1 MGKSTLFNALTA
13 SKNAEAANFPFCTI
27 DPNIGIVDVVDER
40 LDKLTEL
47 SKSKKKIYTNIT
59 FVDIAGLVKGA
70 SKGEGLGNKFLSHIR
85 EVDAIIH
92 LVRCFDSE
100 KITHVNSKINPVEDL
115 ETIKTEIILSDI
127 DIIQKKLEKGKKKLL
142 EEKQIK
148 ILEEKLNQLNEGKE
162 IFINGSDEK
171 KFLSSLG
178 LLSIKPKIIVCNVDE
193 ESLANGNAF
202 TKEVQNKYSNEK
214 VVTICADIEDQIMG
228 LDNSE
233 RETFMKEIG
242 LNKTGLNQ
250 LIKEGYELL
259 NLDTFFTSGPEE
271 SRAWTVEKNTPAP
284 KAASVI
290 HTDFEKKFLTTLGLL
305 SIKPKIIVCN
315 VDEESLA
322 TGNAF
327 TEDVKRKYTAEKI
340 VTICAD
346 IEDQI
351 MGLDNNER
359 ETFMKE
365 IGLNK
370 TGLNQ
375 LIKEGYDLLNLDTFF
390 TSGPEES
397 RAWTIEKNTLA
408 PQAASVIHTDFEKNF
423 IRAEAVTCEDF
434 IKFGSA
440 EKCKENGKLRIE
452 GKDYIVKDGDV
463 LYFRVNP

>member
-1 MGKSTLFNALTA
+1 MGFKCGIVGLPNVGKSTLFNALTA

-40 LDKLTEL
+40 LDQLTKL
-47 SKSKKKIYTNIT
+47 SNSKKKIYTNIT

-92 LVRCFDSE
+92 LVRCFESD
-100 KITHVNSKINPVEDL
+100 KITHVNSKINPLDDL
-115 ETIKTEIILSDI
+115 ETIKTEIILSDL
-127 DIIQKKLEKGKKKLL
+127 DIVQKKLEKGKKKLL
-142 EEKQIK
+142 EEKEVK
-148 ILEEKLNQLNEGKE
+148 ILEDKLSQLNDGKE
-162 IFINGSDEK
+162 VVPNNKEEE
-171 KFLSSLG
+171 KFLTTLG

-193 ESLANGNAF
+193 ESLAKGNSY
-202 TKEVQNKYSNEK
+202 TESVKKNYSEEK

-228 LDNSE
+228 LDNEE

-271 SRAWTVEKNTPAP
+271 SRAWTIEKNTPAP

-290 HTDFEKKFLTTLGLL
+290 HTDFEK
-305 SIKPKIIVCN
+305 
-315 VDEESLA
+315 
-322 TGNAF
+322 
-327 TEDVKRKYTAEKI
+327 
-340 VTICAD
+340 
-346 IEDQI
+346 
-351 MGLDNNER
+351 
-359 ETFMKE
+359 
-365 IGLNK
+365 
-370 TGLNQ
+370 
-375 LIKEGYDLLNLDTFF
+375 
-390 TSGPEES
+390 
-397 RAWTIEKNTLA
+397 
-408 PQAASVIHTDFEKNF
+408 NF
-423 IRAEAVTCEDF
+423 IRAETVTCEDF
-434 IKFGSA
+434 VKYGSA

>member
-1 MGKSTLFNALTA
+1 MGFKCGIVGLPNVGKSTLFNALTA

-27 DPNIGIVDVVDER
+27 DPNIGIVDVIDGR
-40 LDKLTEL
+40 LDKLAKL
-47 SKSKKKIYTNIT
+47 SNSKKKIYTNIT

-92 LVRCFDSE
+92 LVRCFESD

-115 ETIKTEIILSDI
+115 ETIKTEIILSDL

-142 EEKQIK
+142 QEKEVK
-148 ILEEKLNQLNEGKE
+148 ILEEKLK
-162 IFINGSDEK
+162 
-171 KFLSSLG
+171 
-178 LLSIKPKIIVCNVDE
+178 
-193 ESLANGNAF
+193 
-202 TKEVQNKYSNEK
+202 
-214 VVTICADIEDQIMG
+214 
-228 LDNSE
+228 
-233 RETFMKEIG
+233 
-242 LNKTGLNQ
+242 
-250 LIKEGYELL
+250 LL
-259 NLDTFFTSGPEE
+259 NAGNE
-271 SRAWTVEKNTPAP
+271 
-284 KAASVI
+284 ASI
-290 HTDFEKKFLTTLGLL
+290 NDEFEKKFLTTLGLL

-397 RAWTIEKNTLA
+397 RAWTVEKNTLA

>member
-1 MGKSTLFNALTA
+1 MGFKCGIVGLPNVGKSTLFNALTA

-27 DPNIGIVDVVDER
+27 DPNIGIVDVLDER
-40 LDKLTEL
+40 LDSLSKL

-92 LVRCFDSE
+92 LVRCFDSD
-100 KITHVNSKINPVEDL
+100 KITHVSSEINPLNDL
-115 ETIKTEIILSDI
+115 ETIKTEIILADI
-127 DIIQKKLEKGKKKLL
+127 DIIQKKLEKNKKKLISKK
-142 EEKQIK
+142 EIE
-148 ILEEKLNQLNEGKE
+148 ILEKKLEQLNQGQDDVSKD
-162 IFINGSDEK
+162 IDENK
-171 KFLSSLG
+171 LLSSIG

-193 ESLANGNAF
+193 ESLETG
-202 TKEVQNKYSNEK
+202 NKYTETVKSNYQKEK
-214 VVTICADIEDQIMG
+214 IAIICADIEDQIMG
-228 LDNSE
+228 LD
-233 RETFMKEIG
+233 K
-242 LNKTGLNQ
+242 
-250 LIKEGYELL
+250 
-259 NLDTFFTSGPEE
+259 
-271 SRAWTVEKNTPAP
+271 
-284 KAASVI
+284 
-290 HTDFEKKFLTTLGLL
+290 
-305 SIKPKIIVCN
+305 
-315 VDEESLA
+315 
-322 TGNAF
+322 
-327 TEDVKRKYTAEKI
+327 
-340 VTICAD
+340 
-346 IEDQI
+346 
-351 MGLDNNER
+351 NER

-370 TGLNQ
+370 TGLTL
-375 LIKEGYDLLNLDTFF
+375 LIKKGYDLLDLETFF

-397 RAWTIEKNTLA
+397 RAWTVKKNTLA